1 MEVTGMAALE
11 FSRLPIDPAEGFP
24 QSFRLALAGRT
35 YQFRL
40 QASVTEQV
48 AEAAPDGLLDL
59 PAEGAYLVLAV
70 GREEPAGLTPVLRRK
85 LVPGLLYQAAELALT
100 FRTMRVD
107 RRNLNGLGSFGS
119 DVVGGVAVR

>member
-1 MEVTGMAALE
+1 MAVLE

-24 QSFRLALAGRT
+24 QAFRLALAGRT
-35 YQFRL
+35 YQFRV
-40 QASVTEQV
+40 QASV
-48 AEAAPDGLLDL
+48 AEEVVEELATAAPDGLLDL
-59 PAEGAYLVLAV
+59 PATGAYLVLAV
-70 GREEPAGLTPVLRRK
+70 GREEPAGLTPILRRK
-85 LVPGLLYQAAELALT
+85 LVPGVLYQAAELALT